1 MPSLCT
7 LRKKLG
13 PLRPDHFVDIIAVDG
28 DPLRDEGALMRVKFV
43 MKDGLSLGSSDVTL
57 AVT

>member
-1 MPSLCT
+1 MCT